1 MKRDWKELPRG
12 DVAPAMAG
20 FHVTLNRKGWIGFN
34 RTTHKRMGEP
44 RAVLILFDRVN
55 QHIGLRAANPGLR
68 NAYPVVRY
76 GQYGGRIVRAYRL
89 LAEHDIQVPDTIEF
103 TDPRIDEDG
112 VLVLDLRTARVSN
125 RYLAMQKFAER
136 AETRA

>member
-44 RAVLILFDRVN
+44 RAVLVLFDPAN

-103 TDPRIDEDG
+103 TDPRIDVDG